1 MADSTLVRRSWQRP
15 RTWQPHRLH
24 RWQHQRFKHGPEEP
38 LRQITPLEFCG
49 QIADPSAKRSLM
61 KADDE
66 KGISL
71 ILIYIALL
79 FFLLGVAAR
88 MKMNFHHRMEI
99 STAGFVVAGVLASLA
114 VVLFLF
120 SLRKRRG

>member
-1 MADSTLVRRSWQRP
+1 M
-15 RTWQPHRLH
+15 
-24 RWQHQRFKHGPEEP
+24 
-38 LRQITPLEFCG
+38 
-49 QIADPSAKRSLM
+49 M

-66 KGISL
+66 KGISV

-88 MKMNFHHRMEI
+88 MKMNFHDRMEL
-99 STAGFVVAGVLASLA
+99 STAGFVIAAVLATLG
-114 VVLFLF
+114 VILFLF